1 MLEPIQGHTVGL
13 TRELNEGLLKIT
25 WALEWLRTIKR
36 SDSSIY
42 SNIYIEL
49 KKKKKKVLINDLD

>member
-25 WALEWLRTIKR
+25 WAMEWLRTIKR
-36 SDSSIY
+36 SDSSIC
-42 SNIYIEL
+42 NKICIEL
-49 KKKKKKVLINDLD
+49 KKKKVLVNDLD